1 MGKIV
6 NQAFFDGTTDSVQPQ
21 RKEKIEKKGVQEVIN
36 KPEPRNNIE
45 IRKSLLDLVS
55 NTINTLNEVG
65 MPTLSRRVQNVFNQV
80 KRETFTVGFVG
91 EFSRGKSTLINKLL
105 GINLLPVANLPT
117 TALMTR
123 IRYGI
128 KPRMLVFD
136 SHGIKQK
143 ELPLVK
149 ESWEGLTA
157 ANFNDK
163 EPEGFVTVLM
173 DKPWLGKYGIELIDT
188 PGAGDLSE
196 KRAKVIGEALLGCES
211 AIITVS
217 AAQPLSLSE
226 KLFIEQRL
234 IANRTPFLALAITR
248 LDLVPE
254 NERDIQIEYII
265 NKLKSWNINIPV
277 IIPDDIQL
285 PSNKYDNIKGIDKL
299 RRVIISWL
307 QRPERAKLVENW
319 LASQVMGILVTA
331 QNSLAQQVELYQK
344 SDNERLAII
353 SEKNNKLSEM
363 SLSWGK
369 LRVELTE
376 RCGKCYDLFRIKY
389 EELIQGI
396 IEKLQYEAGHTGQAQ
411 KWWTEDYPYRLK
423 IEAANLSGQLDN
435 YVSGIVA
442 IDAKW
447 LNDKLNEMFK
457 TYIQI
462 GRNPITDKTSFLPI
476 SVKSVEFEDLDK
488 KRNLMTLGSA
498 ALTIAGLCCGLGII
512 ATLGIGS
519 GAGILSNKFMKSKK
533 EEQQQQLKALI
544 AKDVPLALE
553 SAITESEKKIK
564 IIYADIASESV
575 KKEKDWLAAQ
585 QELIQSA
592 NAPKNQEYFSKL
604 QSDIQYINSLYKG
617 FKAIINKYE

>member
-1 MGKIV
+1 MGKII
-6 NQAFFDGTTDSVQPQ
+6 NQTFFNGTTGTVQPK
-21 RKEKIEKKGVQEVIN
+21 RRNNGERINSPEVITHAV
-36 KPEPRNNIE
+36 PQRNNVE
-45 IRKSLLDLVS
+45 IRKSLVSLVT
-55 NTINTLNEVG
+55 NTIKTLGEIG
-65 MPTLSRRVQNVFNQV
+65 LSTLAGRVQNVFNQV
-80 KRETFTVGFVG
+80 ARETFTVGFVG
-91 EFSRGKSTLINKLL
+91 EFSRGKSTLINNLL
-105 GINLLPVANLPT
+105 GTNVLPVANLPT

-123 IRYGI
+123 VRYGM
-128 KPRMLVFD
+128 KPKMVVFD

-149 ESWEGLTA
+149 ESWSGLTA
-157 ANFNDK
+157 ANFNGN
-163 EPEGFVTVLM
+163 EPEGFVTVLI

-254 NERDIQIEYII
+254 KERDIQIEYII

-277 IIPDDIQL
+277 VIPDDIQL
-285 PSNKYDNIKGIDKL
+285 PSNKYESIKGMDKL
-299 RRVIISWL
+299 RGIIVSWL
-307 QRPERAKLVENW
+307 QRPERSRLIENW
-319 LASQVMGILVTA
+319 LSSQVMNILVTV

-353 SEKNNKLSEM
+353 SEKNNKLTEM
-363 SLSWGK
+363 TLSWGK

-396 IEKLQYEAGHTGQAQ
+396 IEKLQYEAGHTAQAQ
-411 KWWTEDYPYRLK
+411 KWWNEDYPYRLK
-423 IEAANLSGQLDN
+423 IEVANLASQLDN
-435 YVSGIVA
+435 YVSSIVSL
-442 IDAKW
+442 DAKW

-462 GRNPITDKTSFLPI
+462 GRNSITDKATFLPI
-476 SVKSVEFEDLDK
+476 STNRAEFDDLDK
-488 KRNLMTLGSA
+488 KKNMMTLGSA
-498 ALTIAGLCCGLGII
+498 ALSIAGLCCGLGVI

-519 GAGILSNKFMKSKK
+519 GAGILSNKFLKSKR
-533 EEQQQQLKALI
+533 EEQQQQLKSLI

-553 SAITESEKKIK
+553 NAITESEKKIK
-564 IIYADIASESV
+564 IIYADIASESI
-575 KKEKDWLAAQ
+575 KKEKDWLVAQ
-585 QELIQSA
+585 KELIESS
-592 NAPKNQEYFSKL
+592 NAPKNQDYFNKL
-604 QSDIQYINSLYKG
+604 QNDIQAINDLYKG
-617 FKAIINKYE
+617 FKAILSC

>member
-1 MGKIV
+1 MGKII
-6 NQAFFDGTTDSVQPQ
+6 NQTFFNGTTDTVQPK
-21 RKEKIEKKGVQEVIN
+21 R
-36 KPEPRNNIE
+36 RNNGERINSPEAIIHAVPQRNNVE
-45 IRKSLLDLVS
+45 IRKSLVSLVT
-55 NTINTLNEVG
+55 NTIKTLGEIG
-65 MPTLSRRVQNVFNQV
+65 MSTLAGRVQNVFNQV
-80 KRETFTVGFVG
+80 ARETFTVGFVG
-91 EFSRGKSTLINKLL
+91 EFSRGKSTLINNLL
-105 GINLLPVANLPT
+105 GTNVLPVANLPT

-123 IRYGI
+123 VRYGM
-128 KPRMLVFD
+128 KPKMVVFD

-149 ESWEGLTA
+149 ESWSGLTA
-157 ANFNDK
+157 ANFNGN
-163 EPEGFVTVLM
+163 EPEGFVTVLI

-254 NERDIQIEYII
+254 KERDIQIEYII

-277 IIPDDIQL
+277 VIPDDIQL
-285 PSNKYDNIKGIDKL
+285 PSNKYESIKGMDKL
-299 RRVIISWL
+299 RGIIVSWL
-307 QRPERAKLVENW
+307 QRPARSRLIENW
-319 LASQVMGILVTA
+319 LSSQVMNILVTV

-353 SEKNNKLSEM
+353 SEKNNKLTEM
-363 SLSWGK
+363 TLSWGK

-396 IEKLQYEAGHTGQAQ
+396 IEKLQYEAGHTAQAQ
-411 KWWTEDYPYRLK
+411 KWWNEDYPYRLK
-423 IEAANLSGQLDN
+423 IEVANLASQLDN
-435 YVSGIVA
+435 YVSSIVSL
-442 IDAKW
+442 DAKW

-462 GRNPITDKTSFLPI
+462 GRNSITDKATFLPI
-476 SVKSVEFEDLDK
+476 STNRAEFDDLDK
-488 KRNLMTLGSA
+488 KKNMMTLGSA
-498 ALTIAGLCCGLGII
+498 ALSIAGLCCGLGVI

-519 GAGILSNKFMKSKK
+519 GAGILSNKFLKSKR
-533 EEQQQQLKALI
+533 EEQQQQLKSLI

-553 SAITESEKKIK
+553 NAITESEKKIK
-564 IIYADIASESV
+564 IIYADIASESI
-575 KKEKDWLAAQ
+575 KKEKDWLVAQ
-585 QELIQSA
+585 KELIESS
-592 NAPKNQEYFSKL
+592 NAPKNQDYFNKL
-604 QSDIQYINSLYKG
+604 QNDIQAINDLYKG
-617 FKAIINKYE
+617 FKAILSC

>member
-1 MGKIV
+1 MGKII
-6 NQAFFDGTTDSVQPQ
+6 NQTFFNGTTDTVQPK
-21 RKEKIEKKGVQEVIN
+21 R
-36 KPEPRNNIE
+36 RNNGERINSPEAIIHAVPQRNNVE
-45 IRKSLLDLVS
+45 IRKSLVSLVT
-55 NTINTLNEVG
+55 NTIKTLGEIG
-65 MPTLSRRVQNVFNQV
+65 MSTLAGRVQNVFNQV
-80 KRETFTVGFVG
+80 ARETFTVGFVG
-91 EFSRGKSTLINKLL
+91 EFSRGKSTLINNLL
-105 GINLLPVANLPT
+105 GTNILPVANLPT

-123 IRYGI
+123 VRYGM
-128 KPRMLVFD
+128 KPKMVVFD

-149 ESWEGLTA
+149 ESWSGLTA
-157 ANFNDK
+157 ANFNGN
-163 EPEGFVTVLM
+163 EPEGFVTVLI

-254 NERDIQIEYII
+254 KERDIQIEYII

-277 IIPDDIQL
+277 VIPDDIQL
-285 PSNKYDNIKGIDKL
+285 PSNKYESIKGMDKL
-299 RRVIISWL
+299 RGIIVSWL
-307 QRPERAKLVENW
+307 QRPERSRLIENW
-319 LASQVMGILVTA
+319 LSSQVMNILVTV

-353 SEKNNKLSEM
+353 SEKNNKLTEM
-363 SLSWGK
+363 TLSWGK

-396 IEKLQYEAGHTGQAQ
+396 IEKLQYEAGHTAQAQ
-411 KWWTEDYPYRLK
+411 KWWNEDYPYRLK
-423 IEAANLSGQLDN
+423 IEVANLASQLDN
-435 YVSGIVA
+435 YVSSIVSL
-442 IDAKW
+442 DAKW

-462 GRNPITDKTSFLPI
+462 GRNSITDKATFLPI
-476 SVKSVEFEDLDK
+476 STNRAEFDDLDK
-488 KRNLMTLGSA
+488 KKNMMTLGSA
-498 ALTIAGLCCGLGII
+498 ALSIAGLCCGLGVI

-519 GAGILSNKFMKSKK
+519 GAGILSNKFLKSKR
-533 EEQQQQLKALI
+533 EEQQQQLKSLI

-553 SAITESEKKIK
+553 NAITESEKKIK
-564 IIYADIASESV
+564 IIYADIASESI
-575 KKEKDWLAAQ
+575 KKEKDWLVAQ
-585 QELIQSA
+585 KELIESS
-592 NAPKNQEYFSKL
+592 NAPKNQDYFNKL
-604 QSDIQYINSLYKG
+604 QNDIQAINDLYKG
-617 FKAIINKYE
+617 FKAILSC

>member
-1 MGKIV
+1 MGKII
-6 NQAFFDGTTDSVQPQ
+6 NQTFFNGTTDTVQPK
-21 RKEKIEKKGVQEVIN
+21 R
-36 KPEPRNNIE
+36 RNNGERINSPEAIIHAVPQRNNVE
-45 IRKSLLDLVS
+45 IRKSLVSLVT
-55 NTINTLNEVG
+55 NTIKTLGEIG
-65 MPTLSRRVQNVFNQV
+65 MSTLAGRVQNVFNQV
-80 KRETFTVGFVG
+80 ARETFTVGFVG
-91 EFSRGKSTLINKLL
+91 EFSRGKSTLINNLL
-105 GINLLPVANLPT
+105 GTNVLPVANLPT

-123 IRYGI
+123 VRYGM
-128 KPRMLVFD
+128 KPKMVVFD

-149 ESWEGLTA
+149 ESWSGLTA
-157 ANFNDK
+157 ANFNGN
-163 EPEGFVTVLM
+163 EPEGFVTVLI

-254 NERDIQIEYII
+254 KERDIQIEYII

-277 IIPDDIQL
+277 VIPDDIQL
-285 PSNKYDNIKGIDKL
+285 PSNKYESIKGMDKL
-299 RRVIISWL
+299 RGIIVSWL
-307 QRPERAKLVENW
+307 QRPERSRLIENW
-319 LASQVMGILVTA
+319 LSSQVMNILVTV

-353 SEKNNKLSEM
+353 SEKNNKLTEM
-363 SLSWGK
+363 TLSWGK

-396 IEKLQYEAGHTGQAQ
+396 IEKLQYEAGHTAQAQ
-411 KWWTEDYPYRLK
+411 KWWNEDYPYRLK
-423 IEAANLSGQLDN
+423 IEVANLASQLDN
-435 YVSGIVA
+435 YVSSIVSL
-442 IDAKW
+442 DAKW

-462 GRNPITDKTSFLPI
+462 GRNSITDKATFLPI
-476 SVKSVEFEDLDK
+476 STNRAEFDDLDK
-488 KRNLMTLGSA
+488 KKNMMTLGSA
-498 ALTIAGLCCGLGII
+498 ALSIAGLCCGLGVI

-519 GAGILSNKFMKSKK
+519 GAGILSNKFLKSKR
-533 EEQQQQLKALI
+533 EEQQQQLKSLI

-553 SAITESEKKIK
+553 NAITESEKKIK
-564 IIYADIASESV
+564 IIYADIASESI
-575 KKEKDWLAAQ
+575 KKEKDWLVAQ
-585 QELIQSA
+585 KELIESS
-592 NAPKNQEYFSKL
+592 NAPKNQDYFNKL
-604 QSDIQYINSLYKG
+604 QNDIQAINDLYKG
-617 FKAIINKYE
+617 FKAILSC

>member
-1 MGKIV
+1 MGKII
-6 NQAFFDGTTDSVQPQ
+6 NQTFFNGTTDTVQPK
-21 RKEKIEKKGVQEVIN
+21 RRNNGERINSPEVITHAV
-36 KPEPRNNIE
+36 PQRNNVE
-45 IRKSLLDLVS
+45 IRKSLVSLVT
-55 NTINTLNEVG
+55 NTIKALGEIGMSTLAG
-65 MPTLSRRVQNVFNQV
+65 RVQNVFNQV
-80 KRETFTVGFVG
+80 ARETFTVGFVG
-91 EFSRGKSTLINKLL
+91 EFSRGKSTLINNLL
-105 GINLLPVANLPT
+105 GTNILPVANLPT

-123 IRYGI
+123 VRYGM
-128 KPRMLVFD
+128 KPKMVVFD

-149 ESWEGLTA
+149 ESWSGLTA
-157 ANFNDK
+157 ANFNDN
-163 EPEGFVTVLM
+163 EPEGFVTVLI

-254 NERDIQIEYII
+254 KERDIQIEYII

-285 PSNKYDNIKGIDKL
+285 PSNKYESIKGMDKL
-299 RRVIISWL
+299 RGIIVSWL
-307 QRPERAKLVENW
+307 QRPERSRLIESW
-319 LASQVMGILVTA
+319 LSSQVMNILVTA

-353 SEKNNKLSEM
+353 SEKNNKLTEM
-363 SLSWGK
+363 TLSWGK

-396 IEKLQYEAGHTGQAQ
+396 IEKLQYEAGHTAQAQ
-411 KWWTEDYPYRLK
+411 KWWNEDYPYRLK
-423 IEAANLSGQLDN
+423 IEVANLASQLDN
-435 YVSGIVA
+435 YVSSI
-442 IDAKW
+442 ISLDAKW

-462 GRNPITDKTSFLPI
+462 GRNSITDKTAFLPI
-476 SVKSVEFEDLDK
+476 STNRAEFEDLDK
-488 KRNLMTLGSA
+488 KRNMMTLGSA
-498 ALTIAGLCCGLGII
+498 ALTIAGYCCGLGFI
-512 ATLGIGS
+512 TLGIGS
-519 GAGILSNKFMKSKK
+519 GAGILTSKFLKSKK
-533 EEQQQQLKALI
+533 EEQQQQLKALV

-553 SAITESEKKIK
+553 SAICESERRIK
-564 IIYADIASESV
+564 IIYADIASESI

-585 QELIQSA
+585 KELIKTN
-592 NAPKNQEYFSKL
+592 NAPKNQDFFNKL
-604 QSDIQYINSLYKG
+604 QNDIQAINDLYKG
-617 FKAIINKYE
+617 FKAVLSC

>member
-1 MGKIV
+1 MGKII
-6 NQAFFDGTTDSVQPQ
+6 NQTFFNGTTDTVQPK
-21 RKEKIEKKGVQEVIN
+21 R
-36 KPEPRNNIE
+36 RNNGERINSPEAITHAVPQRNNVE
-45 IRKSLLDLVS
+45 IRKSLVSLVT
-55 NTINTLNEVG
+55 NTIKTLGEIG
-65 MPTLSRRVQNVFNQV
+65 MSTLAGRVQNVFNQV
-80 KRETFTVGFVG
+80 ARETFTVGFVG
-91 EFSRGKSTLINKLL
+91 EFSRGKSTLINNLL
-105 GINLLPVANLPT
+105 GTNILPVANLPT

-123 IRYGI
+123 VRYGM
-128 KPRMLVFD
+128 KPKMVVFD

-149 ESWEGLTA
+149 ESWSGLTA
-157 ANFNDK
+157 ANFNDN
-163 EPEGFVTVLM
+163 EPEGFVTVLI

-254 NERDIQIEYII
+254 KERDIQIEYII

-285 PSNKYDNIKGIDKL
+285 PSNKYESIKGMDKL
-299 RRVIISWL
+299 RGIIVSWL
-307 QRPERAKLVENW
+307 QRPARSRLIESWLSSLVMN
-319 LASQVMGILVTA
+319 ILVTA

-353 SEKNNKLSEM
+353 SEKNNKLTEM
-363 SLSWGK
+363 TLSWGK

-389 EELIQGI
+389 EELVQGI
-396 IEKLQYEAGHTGQAQ
+396 IEKLQYEAGHTTQAQ
-411 KWWTEDYPYRLK
+411 KWWNEDYPYRLK
-423 IEAANLSGQLDN
+423 IEAANLSSQLDH
-435 YVSGIVA
+435 YVSSI
-442 IDAKW
+442 ISLDAKW

-462 GRNPITDKTSFLPI
+462 GRNSITDKATFLPI
-476 SVKSVEFEDLDK
+476 STNRAEFEDLDK
-488 KRNLMTLGSA
+488 KRNMMTLGSA
-498 ALTIAGLCCGLGII
+498 ALTIAGYCCGLGCI
-512 ATLGIGS
+512 TLGIGS
-519 GAGILSNKFMKSKK
+519 SAGILTSKFLKSKK
-533 EEQQQQLKALI
+533 EEQQQQLKALV

-553 SAITESEKKIK
+553 SAIAESEKRIK
-564 IIYADIASESV
+564 IIYADIASESI

-585 QELIQSA
+585 KELIKTS
-592 NAPKNQEYFSKL
+592 NAPKNQDFFNKL
-604 QSDIQYINSLYKG
+604 QNDIQAINDLYKG
-617 FKAIINKYE
+617 FKAVLSY

>member
-1 MGKIV
+1 MGKII
-6 NQAFFDGTTDSVQPQ
+6 NQTFFNGTTDTVQPK
-21 RKEKIEKKGVQEVIN
+21 R
-36 KPEPRNNIE
+36 RNNGERTSSPEVMTHTVPQRNNVE
-45 IRKSLLDLVS
+45 IRKNLASLVT
-55 NTINTLNEVG
+55 NTIKTLGEIG
-65 MPTLSRRVQNVFNQV
+65 MSTLSGRVQNVFNQV
-80 KRETFTVGFVG
+80 ARETFTVGFVG
-91 EFSRGKSTLINKLL
+91 EFSRGKSTLINNLL
-105 GINLLPVANLPT
+105 GTNILPVANLPT

-128 KPRMLVFD
+128 KPKMVVFD

-149 ESWEGLTA
+149 DSWSGLTA
-157 ANFNDK
+157 ANFNDN
-163 EPEGFVTVLM
+163 EPEGFVTVLI
-173 DKPWLGKYGIELIDT
+173 DKTLLGKYGIELIDT

-196 KRAKVIGEALLGCES
+196 KRAKVIGEVLLGCES

-254 NERDIQIEYII
+254 KERDIQVEYII
-265 NKLKSWNINIPV
+265 NKLKSWNINIP
-277 IIPDDIQL
+277 ILIPDDIQL
-285 PSNKYDNIKGIDKL
+285 PSNKYESIKGMDKL
-299 RRVIISWL
+299 RGLIVSWL
-307 QRPERAKLVENW
+307 QRPERSRLIENW
-319 LASQVMGILVTA
+319 LSSQIMNILLTA

-353 SEKNNKLSEM
+353 SEKNNKLTEM
-363 SLSWGK
+363 TLSWGK

-389 EELIQGI
+389 EELVQGI
-396 IEKLQYEAGHTGQAQ
+396 IGKLQYEAGHTAQAQ
-411 KWWTEDYPYRLK
+411 KWWNEDYPYRLK
-423 IEAANLSGQLDN
+423 VEAANLASQLDN
-435 YVSGIVA
+435 YVSSIVSL
-442 IDAKW
+442 DAKW

-462 GRNPITDKTSFLPI
+462 GRNSITDKATFLPI
-476 SVKSVEFEDLDK
+476 STNRAEFDDLDK
-488 KRNLMTLGSA
+488 KKNMMTLGSA
-498 ALTIAGLCCGLGII
+498 ALSIAGLCCGLGVI

-519 GAGILSNKFMKSKK
+519 GAGILSNKLLKSKK

-553 SAITESEKKIK
+553 NAITESEKKIK
-564 IIYADIASESV
+564 IIYADIASESI
-575 KKEKDWLAAQ
+575 KKEKDWLIAQ
-585 QELIQSA
+585 KELIESS
-592 NAPKNQEYFSKL
+592 NAPKNQDYFNKL
-604 QSDIQYINSLYKG
+604 QNDIQAINDLYKG
-617 FKAIINKYE
+617 FKVILIC

>member
-1 MGKIV
+1 MGKII
-6 NQAFFDGTTDSVQPQ
+6 NQTFFNGTTDTVQPK
-21 RKEKIEKKGVQEVIN
+21 RRNDGERTHS
-36 KPEPRNNIE
+36 PEIITQAGPQRNNVE
-45 IRKSLLDLVS
+45 IRKSIVSLVD
-55 NTINTLNEVG
+55 NTIKTLNEIG
-65 MPTLSRRVQNVFNQV
+65 MSTLAGRVQNVFNQV
-80 KRETFTVGFVG
+80 VRETFTVGFVG
-91 EFSRGKSTLINKLL
+91 EFSRGKSTLINNLL
-105 GINLLPVANLPT
+105 GTNILPVANLPT

-123 IRYGI
+123 VRYGI
-128 KPRMLVFD
+128 KPKMVVFD

-143 ELPLVK
+143 ELPLIK
-149 ESWEGLTA
+149 DSWSGLTA
-157 ANFNDK
+157 ANFSDN
-163 EPEGFVTVLM
+163 EPEGFVTVLI

-254 NERDIQIEYII
+254 KERDIQIEYII

-277 IIPDDIQL
+277 LIPDEIQL
-285 PSNKYDNIKGIDKL
+285 PSNKYESIKGIDKL
-299 RRVIISWL
+299 RGIIVSWL
-307 QRPERAKLVENW
+307 QRPERSRLIENW
-319 LASQVMGILVTA
+319 LSSQVMNILVTA

-363 SLSWGK
+363 TLSWGK

-389 EELIQGI
+389 EDLVQGI
-396 IEKLQYEAGHTGQAQ
+396 VEKLQYEAGHTTQAQ
-411 KWWTEDYPYRLK
+411 KWWNEDYPYRLK
-423 IEAANLSGQLDN
+423 IETANLSSQLDH
-435 YVSGIVA
+435 YVSSIVSL
-442 IDAKW
+442 DAKW
-447 LNDKLNEMFK
+447 LNDRLNEMFK

-462 GRNPITDKTSFLPI
+462 GRNSITDTTTFLPL
-476 SVKSVEFEDLDK
+476 STNRAEFEDLDK
-488 KRNLMTLGSA
+488 KRNMMTLGSA
-498 ALTIAGLCCGLGII
+498 ALSIAGLCCGLGVI

-519 GAGILSNKFMKSKK
+519 GAGILSNKFLKSKK

-564 IIYADIASESV
+564 IIYADIASESI

-585 QELIQSA
+585 KELIESS
-592 NAPKNQEYFSKL
+592 NAPKNQDFFNKL
-604 QSDIQYINSLYKG
+604 QNDNQIINELYKG
-617 FKAIINKYE
+617 FKTILSC

>member
-1 MGKIV
+1 MGKII
-6 NQAFFDGTTDSVQPQ
+6 NQTFFNGTTDSVQPK
-21 RKEKIEKKGVQEVIN
+21 RKDKEEKKNSQEVVN
-36 KPEPRNNIE
+36 KPESRRNNIE
-45 IRKSLLDLVS
+45 IRKSLVDLVS
-55 NTINTLNEVG
+55 NTIKTLNEIG
-65 MPTLSRRVQNVFNQV
+65 MPTLSGRVQNVFNQV
-80 KRETFTVGFVG
+80 IQETFTVGFVG

-105 GINLLPVANLPT
+105 GANILPVANLPT

-128 KPRMLVFD
+128 RPRMLVFD

-143 ELPLVK
+143 ELPLAK

-157 ANFNDK
+157 ANFNDN

-254 NERDIQIEYII
+254 KERDSQIEYII

-277 IIPDDIQL
+277 LIPDDIQL
-285 PSNKYDNIKGIDKL
+285 PSNKYDNIRGIDKL
-299 RRVIISWL
+299 RAVIISWL
-307 QRPERAKLVENW
+307 QRPERAKLIENW
-319 LASQVMGILVTA
+319 LASQVMSILITA

-376 RCGKCYDLFRIKY
+376 RCGKCYDLFRVEY
-389 EELIQGI
+389 EELIQSI
-396 IEKLQYEAGHTGQAQ
+396 IEKLQYEAGHTVQAQ

-423 IEAANLSGQLDN
+423 IEAANLASQLDN
-435 YVSGIVA
+435 YVFGIVSL
-442 IDAKW
+442 DAKW

-457 TYIQI
+457 AYIQL
-462 GRNPITDKTSFLPI
+462 GRNPITDKALFLPI
-476 SVKSVEFEDLDK
+476 SAKPAEFEDLDK
-488 KRNLMTLGSA
+488 KRNMMALGSA
-498 ALTIAGLCCGLGII
+498 ALSIAGLFCGLGII

-519 GAGILSNKFMKSKK
+519 GAGILSNKFLKSKR

-544 AKDVPLALE
+544 AKDVPIALE
-553 SAITESEKKIK
+553 NAITESEKKIK
-564 IIYADIASESV
+564 IIYTDIASESV

-585 QELIQSA
+585 QELIQST
-592 NAPKNQEYFSKL
+592 NAPKDQEYFSKL
-604 QSDIQYINSLYKG
+604 QSDIQSLNSLYKG
-617 FKAIINKYE
+617 FKAVLI

>member
-1 MGKIV
+1 MGKII
-6 NQAFFDGTTDSVQPQ
+6 NQTFFNGTTDTVQPK
-21 RKEKIEKKGVQEVIN
+21 R
-36 KPEPRNNIE
+36 RNNGERINSPEAIIHAVPQRNNVE
-45 IRKSLLDLVS
+45 IRKSLVSLVT
-55 NTINTLNEVG
+55 NTIKALGEIGMSTLAG
-65 MPTLSRRVQNVFNQV
+65 RVQNVFNQV
-80 KRETFTVGFVG
+80 ARETFTVGFVG
-91 EFSRGKSTLINKLL
+91 EFSRGKSTLINNLL
-105 GINLLPVANLPT
+105 GTNVLPVANLPT

-123 IRYGI
+123 VRYGM
-128 KPRMLVFD
+128 KPKMVVFD

-149 ESWEGLTA
+149 ESWSGLTA
-157 ANFNDK
+157 ANFNGN
-163 EPEGFVTVLM
+163 EPEGFVTVLI

-254 NERDIQIEYII
+254 KERDIQIEYII

-277 IIPDDIQL
+277 VIPDDIQL
-285 PSNKYDNIKGIDKL
+285 PSNKYESIKGMDKL
-299 RRVIISWL
+299 RGIIVSWL
-307 QRPERAKLVENW
+307 QRPERSRLIENW
-319 LASQVMGILVTA
+319 LSSQVMNILVTV

-353 SEKNNKLSEM
+353 SEKNNKLTEM
-363 SLSWGK
+363 TLSWGK

-396 IEKLQYEAGHTGQAQ
+396 IEKLQYEAGHTAQAQ
-411 KWWTEDYPYRLK
+411 KWWNEDYPYRLK
-423 IEAANLSGQLDN
+423 IEVANLASQLDN
-435 YVSGIVA
+435 YVSSIVSL
-442 IDAKW
+442 DAKW

-462 GRNPITDKTSFLPI
+462 GRNSITDKATFLPI
-476 SVKSVEFEDLDK
+476 STNRAEFDDLDK
-488 KRNLMTLGSA
+488 KKNMMTLGSA
-498 ALTIAGLCCGLGII
+498 ALSIAGLCCGLGVI

-519 GAGILSNKFMKSKK
+519 GAGILSNKFLKSKR
-533 EEQQQQLKALI
+533 EEQQQQLKSLI

-553 SAITESEKKIK
+553 NAITESEKKIK
-564 IIYADIASESV
+564 IIYADIASESI
-575 KKEKDWLAAQ
+575 KKEKDWLVAQ
-585 QELIQSA
+585 KELIESS
-592 NAPKNQEYFSKL
+592 NAPKNQDYFNKL
-604 QSDIQYINSLYKG
+604 QNDIQAINDLYKG
-617 FKAIINKYE
+617 FKAILSC

>member
-1 MGKIV
+1 MGKII
-6 NQAFFDGTTDSVQPQ
+6 NQTFFNGTTDTVQPK
-21 RKEKIEKKGVQEVIN
+21 R
-36 KPEPRNNIE
+36 RNNGERTSSPEVMTHTVPQRNNVE
-45 IRKSLLDLVS
+45 IRKNLVS
-55 NTINTLNEVG
+55 LVTNTIKTLGEIG
-65 MPTLSRRVQNVFNQV
+65 MSTLSGRVQNVFNQV
-80 KRETFTVGFVG
+80 ARETFTVGFVG
-91 EFSRGKSTLINKLL
+91 EFSRGKSTLINNLL
-105 GINLLPVANLPT
+105 GTNILPVANLPT

-128 KPRMLVFD
+128 KPKMVVFD

-149 ESWEGLTA
+149 DSWSGLTA
-157 ANFNDK
+157 AKFNDN
-163 EPEGFVTVLM
+163 EPEGFVTVLI

-254 NERDIQIEYII
+254 KERDIQVEYII
-265 NKLKSWNINIPV
+265 NKLKSWNINIP
-277 IIPDDIQL
+277 ILIPDDIQL
-285 PSNKYDNIKGIDKL
+285 PSNKYESIKGMDKL
-299 RRVIISWL
+299 RGLIVSWL
-307 QRPERAKLVENW
+307 QRPERSRLIENW
-319 LASQVMGILVTA
+319 LSSQIMNILVTA

-353 SEKNNKLSEM
+353 SEKNNKLTEM
-363 SLSWGK
+363 TLSWGK

-389 EELIQGI
+389 EELVQGI
-396 IEKLQYEAGHTGQAQ
+396 IEKLQYEAGHTVQAQ
-411 KWWTEDYPYRLK
+411 KWWNEDYPYRLK
-423 IEAANLSGQLDN
+423 VEAANLASQLDN
-435 YVSGIVA
+435 YVSSIVSL
-442 IDAKW
+442 DAKW

-462 GRNPITDKTSFLPI
+462 GRNSITDKATFLPI
-476 SVKSVEFEDLDK
+476 STNRAEFDDLDK
-488 KRNLMTLGSA
+488 KKNMMTLGSA
-498 ALTIAGLCCGLGII
+498 ALSIAGLCCGLGVI

-519 GAGILSNKFMKSKK
+519 GAGILSNKFLKSKK

-553 SAITESEKKIK
+553 DAITESEKKIK
-564 IIYADIASESV
+564 IIYADIASESI
-575 KKEKDWLAAQ
+575 KKEKDWLVAQ
-585 QELIQSA
+585 KELIESS
-592 NAPKNQEYFSKL
+592 NAPKNQDYFNKL
-604 QSDIQYINSLYKG
+604 QNDIQAINDLYKG
-617 FKAIINKYE
+617 FKVILSC

>member
-1 MGKIV
+1 MGKII
-6 NQAFFDGTTDSVQPQ
+6 NQTFFNGTTGTVQPK
-21 RKEKIEKKGVQEVIN
+21 R
-36 KPEPRNNIE
+36 RNNGERINSPEAIIHAVPQRNNVE
-45 IRKSLLDLVS
+45 IRKSLVSLVT
-55 NTINTLNEVG
+55 NTIKTLGEIG
-65 MPTLSRRVQNVFNQV
+65 MSTLAGRVQNVFNQV
-80 KRETFTVGFVG
+80 ARETFTVGFVG
-91 EFSRGKSTLINKLL
+91 EFSRGKSTLINNLL
-105 GINLLPVANLPT
+105 GTNILPVANLPT

-123 IRYGI
+123 VRYGM
-128 KPRMLVFD
+128 KPKMVVFD

-149 ESWEGLTA
+149 ESWSGLTA
-157 ANFNDK
+157 ANFNGN
-163 EPEGFVTVLM
+163 EPEGFVTVLI

-254 NERDIQIEYII
+254 KERDIQIEYII

-277 IIPDDIQL
+277 VIPDDIQL
-285 PSNKYDNIKGIDKL
+285 PSNKYESIKGMDKL
-299 RRVIISWL
+299 RGIIVSWL
-307 QRPERAKLVENW
+307 QRPERSRLIENW
-319 LASQVMGILVTA
+319 LSSQVMNILVTV

-353 SEKNNKLSEM
+353 SEKNNKLTEM
-363 SLSWGK
+363 TLSWGK

-396 IEKLQYEAGHTGQAQ
+396 IEKLQYEAGHTAQAQ
-411 KWWTEDYPYRLK
+411 KWWNEDYPYRLK
-423 IEAANLSGQLDN
+423 IEVANLASQLDN
-435 YVSGIVA
+435 YVSSIVSL
-442 IDAKW
+442 DAKW

-462 GRNPITDKTSFLPI
+462 GRNSITDKATFLPI
-476 SVKSVEFEDLDK
+476 STNRAEFDDLDK
-488 KRNLMTLGSA
+488 KKNMMTLGSA
-498 ALTIAGLCCGLGII
+498 ALSIAGLCCGLGVI

-519 GAGILSNKFMKSKK
+519 GAGILSNKFLKSKR
-533 EEQQQQLKALI
+533 EEQQQQLKSLI

-553 SAITESEKKIK
+553 NAITESEKKIK
-564 IIYADIASESV
+564 IIYADIASESI
-575 KKEKDWLAAQ
+575 KKEKDWLVAQ
-585 QELIQSA
+585 KELIESS
-592 NAPKNQEYFSKL
+592 NAPKNQDYFNKL
-604 QSDIQYINSLYKG
+604 QNDIQAINDLYKG
-617 FKAIINKYE
+617 FKAILSC

>member
-1 MGKIV
+1 MGKII
-6 NQAFFDGTTDSVQPQ
+6 NQTFFNGTTDTVQPK
-21 RKEKIEKKGVQEVIN
+21 RRNNGERINSPEVITHAV
-36 KPEPRNNIE
+36 PQRNSVE
-45 IRKSLLDLVS
+45 IRKSLVSLVT
-55 NTINTLNEVG
+55 NTIKALGEIGMSTLAG
-65 MPTLSRRVQNVFNQV
+65 RVQNVFNQV
-80 KRETFTVGFVG
+80 ARETFTVGFVG
-91 EFSRGKSTLINKLL
+91 EFSRGKSTLINNLL
-105 GINLLPVANLPT
+105 GTNILPVANLPT

-123 IRYGI
+123 VRYGM
-128 KPRMLVFD
+128 KPKMVVFD

-149 ESWEGLTA
+149 ESWSGLTA
-157 ANFNDK
+157 ANFNDN
-163 EPEGFVTVLM
+163 EPEGFVTVLI

-254 NERDIQIEYII
+254 KERDIQIEYII

-285 PSNKYDNIKGIDKL
+285 PSNKYESIKGMDKL
-299 RRVIISWL
+299 RGIIVSWL
-307 QRPERAKLVENW
+307 QRPERSRLIESW
-319 LASQVMGILVTA
+319 LSSQVMNILVTA

-353 SEKNNKLSEM
+353 SEKNNKLTEM
-363 SLSWGK
+363 TLSWGK

-389 EELIQGI
+389 EELVQGI
-396 IEKLQYEAGHTGQAQ
+396 IEKLQYEAGHTTQAQ
-411 KWWTEDYPYRLK
+411 KWWNEDYPYRLK
-423 IEAANLSGQLDN
+423 IEAANLSSQLDH
-435 YVSGIVA
+435 YVSSI
-442 IDAKW
+442 ISLDAKW

-462 GRNPITDKTSFLPI
+462 GRNSITDKTAFLPI
-476 SVKSVEFEDLDK
+476 STNRAEFEDLDK
-488 KRNLMTLGSA
+488 KRNMMTLGSA
-498 ALTIAGLCCGLGII
+498 ALTIAGYCCGLGFI
-512 ATLGIGS
+512 TLGIGS
-519 GAGILSNKFMKSKK
+519 GAGILTSKFLKSKK
-533 EEQQQQLKALI
+533 EEQQQQLKALV

-553 SAITESEKKIK
+553 SAIAESEKRIK
-564 IIYADIASESV
+564 IIYADIASESI

-585 QELIQSA
+585 KELIKTS
-592 NAPKNQEYFSKL
+592 NAPKNQDFFNKL
-604 QSDIQYINSLYKG
+604 QNDIQAINDLYKG
-617 FKAIINKYE
+617 FKAVLSY

>member
-1 MGKIV
+1 MGKII
-6 NQAFFDGTTDSVQPQ
+6 NQTFFNGTTDTVQPK
-21 RKEKIEKKGVQEVIN
+21 R
-36 KPEPRNNIE
+36 RNNGERTSSPEVMTHTVPQRNNVE
-45 IRKSLLDLVS
+45 IRKNLVS
-55 NTINTLNEVG
+55 LVTNTIKTLGEIG
-65 MPTLSRRVQNVFNQV
+65 MSTLSGRVQNVFNQV
-80 KRETFTVGFVG
+80 ARETFTVGFVG
-91 EFSRGKSTLINKLL
+91 EFSRGKSTLINNLL
-105 GINLLPVANLPT
+105 GTNILPVANLPT

-128 KPRMLVFD
+128 KPKMVVFD

-149 ESWEGLTA
+149 DSWSGLTA
-157 ANFNDK
+157 ANFNDN
-163 EPEGFVTVLM
+163 EPEGFVTVLI

-254 NERDIQIEYII
+254 KERDIQIEYII

-285 PSNKYDNIKGIDKL
+285 PSNKYESIKGMDKL
-299 RRVIISWL
+299 RGIIVSWL
-307 QRPERAKLVENW
+307 QRPERSRLIESW
-319 LASQVMGILVTA
+319 LSSQVMNILVTA

-353 SEKNNKLSEM
+353 SEKNNKLTEM
-363 SLSWGK
+363 TLSWGK

-389 EELIQGI
+389 EELVQGI
-396 IEKLQYEAGHTGQAQ
+396 IEKLQYEAGHTTQAQ
-411 KWWTEDYPYRLK
+411 KWWNEDYPYRLK
-423 IEAANLSGQLDN
+423 IEAANLSSQLDH
-435 YVSGIVA
+435 YVSSI
-442 IDAKW
+442 ISLDAKW

-462 GRNPITDKTSFLPI
+462 GRNSITDKTAFLPI
-476 SVKSVEFEDLDK
+476 STNRAEFEDLDK
-488 KRNLMTLGSA
+488 KRNMMTLGSA
-498 ALTIAGLCCGLGII
+498 ALTIAGYCCGLGFI
-512 ATLGIGS
+512 TLGIGS
-519 GAGILSNKFMKSKK
+519 GAGILTSKFLKSKK
-533 EEQQQQLKALI
+533 EEQQQQLKALV

-553 SAITESEKKIK
+553 SAIAESEKRIK
-564 IIYADIASESV
+564 IIYADIASESI

-585 QELIQSA
+585 KELIKTS
-592 NAPKNQEYFSKL
+592 NAPKNQDFFNKL
-604 QSDIQYINSLYKG
+604 QNDIQAINDLYKG
-617 FKAIINKYE
+617 FKAVLSY

>member
-1 MGKIV
+1 MGKII
-6 NQAFFDGTTDSVQPQ
+6 NQTFFNGTTDTVQSKRRNNGERTNSPEVMTHAVPQ
-21 RKEKIEKKGVQEVIN
+21 R
-36 KPEPRNNIE
+36 NNVE
-45 IRKSLLDLVS
+45 IRKNLVS
-55 NTINTLNEVG
+55 LVTNTIKTLGEIG
-65 MPTLSRRVQNVFNQV
+65 MSTLSGRVQNVFNQV
-80 KRETFTVGFVG
+80 VRETFTVGFVG
-91 EFSRGKSTLINKLL
+91 EFSRGKSTLINNLL
-105 GINLLPVANLPT
+105 GTNILPVANLPT

-123 IRYGI
+123 VRYGI
-128 KPRMLVFD
+128 KPKIVVFD

-149 ESWEGLTA
+149 DSWSGLTA
-157 ANFNDK
+157 ANFNDN
-163 EPEGFVTVLM
+163 EPEGFVTVLI

-254 NERDIQIEYII
+254 KERDIQVEYII
-265 NKLKSWNINIPV
+265 NKLKSWNINIP
-277 IIPDDIQL
+277 ILIPDDIQL
-285 PSNKYDNIKGIDKL
+285 PSNKYESIKGMDKL
-299 RRVIISWL
+299 RGLIVSWL
-307 QRPERAKLVENW
+307 QRPERSRLIENW
-319 LASQVMGILVTA
+319 LSSQIMNILVTA

-344 SDNERLAII
+344 NDNERLAII
-353 SEKNNKLSEM
+353 SEKNNKLTEM
-363 SLSWGK
+363 TLNWGK

-389 EELIQGI
+389 EELVQGI
-396 IEKLQYEAGHTGQAQ
+396 IEKLQYEAGHTAQAQ
-411 KWWTEDYPYRLK
+411 KWWNEDYPYRLK
-423 IEAANLSGQLDN
+423 VEAANLASQLDN
-435 YVSGIVA
+435 YVSSIVSL
-442 IDAKW
+442 DAKW

-462 GRNPITDKTSFLPI
+462 GRNSITDKATFLPI
-476 SVKSVEFEDLDK
+476 STNRAEFDDLDK
-488 KRNLMTLGSA
+488 KKNIMTLGSA
-498 ALTIAGLCCGLGII
+498 ALSIAGLCCGLGVI

-519 GAGILSNKFMKSKK
+519 GAGILSNKFLKSKK

-553 SAITESEKKIK
+553 NAITESEKKIK
-564 IIYADIASESV
+564 IIYADIASESI
-575 KKEKDWLAAQ
+575 KKEKDWLVAQ
-585 QELIQSA
+585 KELIESS
-592 NAPKNQEYFSKL
+592 NAPKNQDYFNKL
-604 QSDIQYINSLYKG
+604 QNDIQAINDLYKG
-617 FKAIINKYE
+617 FKVILSC

>member
-1 MGKIV
+1 MGKII
-6 NQAFFDGTTDSVQPQ
+6 NQTFFNGATDTVHPKRRNNGERINSPEVITHAVPQ
-21 RKEKIEKKGVQEVIN
+21 R
-36 KPEPRNNIE
+36 NNVE
-45 IRKSLLDLVS
+45 IRKSLVSLVT
-55 NTINTLNEVG
+55 NTIKALGEIGMSTLAG
-65 MPTLSRRVQNVFNQV
+65 RVQNVFNQV
-80 KRETFTVGFVG
+80 ARETFTVGFVG
-91 EFSRGKSTLINKLL
+91 EFSRGKSTLINNLL
-105 GINLLPVANLPT
+105 GTNILPVANLPT

-123 IRYGI
+123 VRYGM
-128 KPRMLVFD
+128 KPKMVVFD

-143 ELPLVK
+143 ELPLAK
-149 ESWEGLTA
+149 ESWSGLTA
-157 ANFNDK
+157 ANFNDN
-163 EPEGFVTVLM
+163 EPEGFVTVLI

-254 NERDIQIEYII
+254 KERDIQIEYII

-285 PSNKYDNIKGIDKL
+285 PSNKYESIKGMDKL
-299 RRVIISWL
+299 RGIIVSWL
-307 QRPERAKLVENW
+307 QRPERSRLIENW
-319 LASQVMGILVTA
+319 LSSQVMNILVTA

-353 SEKNNKLSEM
+353 SEKSNKLTEM
-363 SLSWGK
+363 TLSWGK

-389 EELIQGI
+389 EELVQSI
-396 IEKLQYEAGHTGQAQ
+396 IEKLQYEAGHTTQAQ
-411 KWWTEDYPYRLK
+411 KWWNEDYPYRLK
-423 IEAANLSGQLDN
+423 IEAANLSSQLDH
-435 YVSGIVA
+435 YVSSI
-442 IDAKW
+442 ISLDAKW

-462 GRNPITDKTSFLPI
+462 GRNSITDKTAFLPI
-476 SVKSVEFEDLDK
+476 STNRAEFEDLDK
-488 KRNLMTLGSA
+488 KRNMMTLGSA
-498 ALTIAGLCCGLGII
+498 ALTIAGYCCGLGFI
-512 ATLGIGS
+512 TLGIGS
-519 GAGILSNKFMKSKK
+519 GAGILTSKFLKSKK
-533 EEQQQQLKALI
+533 EEQQQQLKALV

-553 SAITESEKKIK
+553 SAIAESEKRIK
-564 IIYADIASESV
+564 IIYADIASESI

-585 QELIQSA
+585 KEFIESS
-592 NAPKNQEYFSKL
+592 NAPKNQDFFNKL
-604 QSDIQYINSLYKG
+604 QNDIQAINDLYKG
-617 FKAIINKYE
+617 FKAVLSC

>member
-1 MGKIV
+1 MGKII
-6 NQAFFDGTTDSVQPQ
+6 NQTFFNGTTDTVQPK
-21 RKEKIEKKGVQEVIN
+21 RRNNGERINSPEVITHAVSQ
-36 KPEPRNNIE
+36 RNNVE
-45 IRKSLLDLVS
+45 IRKSLVSLVT
-55 NTINTLNEVG
+55 NTIKALGEIGMSTLAG
-65 MPTLSRRVQNVFNQV
+65 RVQNVFNQV
-80 KRETFTVGFVG
+80 ARETFTVGFVG
-91 EFSRGKSTLINKLL
+91 EFSRGKSTLINNLL
-105 GINLLPVANLPT
+105 GTNILPVANLPT

-123 IRYGI
+123 VRYGM
-128 KPRMLVFD
+128 KPKMVVFD

-149 ESWEGLTA
+149 ESWSGLTA
-157 ANFNDK
+157 ANFNDN
-163 EPEGFVTVLM
+163 EPEGFVTVLI

-254 NERDIQIEYII
+254 KERDIQIEYII

-285 PSNKYDNIKGIDKL
+285 PSNKYESIKGMDKL
-299 RRVIISWL
+299 RGIIVSWL
-307 QRPERAKLVENW
+307 QRPERSRLIESW
-319 LASQVMGILVTA
+319 LSSQVMNILVTA

-353 SEKNNKLSEM
+353 SEKNNKLTEM
-363 SLSWGK
+363 TLSWGK

-389 EELIQGI
+389 EELVQGI
-396 IEKLQYEAGHTGQAQ
+396 IEKLQYEAGHTTQAQ
-411 KWWTEDYPYRLK
+411 KWWNEDYPYRLK
-423 IEAANLSGQLDN
+423 IEAANLSSQLDH
-435 YVSGIVA
+435 YVSSI
-442 IDAKW
+442 ISLDAKW

-462 GRNPITDKTSFLPI
+462 GRNSITDKTAFLPI
-476 SVKSVEFEDLDK
+476 STNRAEFEDLDK
-488 KRNLMTLGSA
+488 KRNMMTLGSA
-498 ALTIAGLCCGLGII
+498 ALTIAGYCCGLGFI
-512 ATLGIGS
+512 TLGIGS
-519 GAGILSNKFMKSKK
+519 GAGILTSKFLKSKK
-533 EEQQQQLKALI
+533 EEQQQQLKALV

-553 SAITESEKKIK
+553 SAIAESERRIK
-564 IIYADIASESV
+564 IIYADIASESI

-585 QELIQSA
+585 KELIKTS
-592 NAPKNQEYFSKL
+592 NAPKNQDFFNKL
-604 QSDIQYINSLYKG
+604 QNDIQAINDLYKG
-617 FKAIINKYE
+617 FKAVLSC

>member
-1 MGKIV
+1 MGKII
-6 NQAFFDGTTDSVQPQ
+6 NQTFFNGTTGTVQPK
-21 RKEKIEKKGVQEVIN
+21 R
-36 KPEPRNNIE
+36 RNNGERINSPEAIIHAVPQRNNVE
-45 IRKSLLDLVS
+45 IRKSLVSLVT
-55 NTINTLNEVG
+55 NTIKTLGEIG
-65 MPTLSRRVQNVFNQV
+65 MSTLAGRVQNVFNQV
-80 KRETFTVGFVG
+80 ARETFTVGFVG
-91 EFSRGKSTLINKLL
+91 EFSRGKSTLINNLL
-105 GINLLPVANLPT
+105 GTNVLPVANLPT

-123 IRYGI
+123 VRYGM
-128 KPRMLVFD
+128 KPKMVVFD

-149 ESWEGLTA
+149 ESWSGLTA
-157 ANFNDK
+157 ANFNGN
-163 EPEGFVTVLM
+163 EPEGFVTVLI

-254 NERDIQIEYII
+254 KERDIQIEYII

-277 IIPDDIQL
+277 VIPDDIQL
-285 PSNKYDNIKGIDKL
+285 PSNKYESIKGMDKL
-299 RRVIISWL
+299 RGIIVSWL
-307 QRPERAKLVENW
+307 QRPERSRLIENW
-319 LASQVMGILVTA
+319 LSSQVMNILVTV

-353 SEKNNKLSEM
+353 SEKNNKLTEM
-363 SLSWGK
+363 TLSWGK

-396 IEKLQYEAGHTGQAQ
+396 IEKLQYEAGHTAQAQ
-411 KWWTEDYPYRLK
+411 KWWNEDYPYRLK
-423 IEAANLSGQLDN
+423 IEVANLASQLDN
-435 YVSGIVA
+435 YVSSIVSL
-442 IDAKW
+442 DAKW

-462 GRNPITDKTSFLPI
+462 GRNSITDKATFLPI
-476 SVKSVEFEDLDK
+476 STNRAEFDDLDK
-488 KRNLMTLGSA
+488 KKNMMTLGSA
-498 ALTIAGLCCGLGII
+498 ALSIAGLCCGLGVI

-519 GAGILSNKFMKSKK
+519 GAGILSNKFLKSKR
-533 EEQQQQLKALI
+533 EEQQQQLKSLI

-553 SAITESEKKIK
+553 NAITESEKKIK
-564 IIYADIASESV
+564 IIYADIASESI
-575 KKEKDWLAAQ
+575 KKEKDWLVAQ
-585 QELIQSA
+585 KELIESS
-592 NAPKNQEYFSKL
+592 NAPKNQDYFNKL
-604 QSDIQYINSLYKG
+604 QNDIQAINDLYKG
-617 FKAIINKYE
+617 FKAILSC

>member
-1 MGKIV
+1 MGKII
-6 NQAFFDGTTDSVQPQ
+6 NQTFFNGTTDTVQSKRRNNGERTNSPEVMTHAVPQ
-21 RKEKIEKKGVQEVIN
+21 R
-36 KPEPRNNIE
+36 NNVE
-45 IRKSLLDLVS
+45 IRKNLVS
-55 NTINTLNEVG
+55 LVTNTIKTLGEIG
-65 MPTLSRRVQNVFNQV
+65 MSTLSGRVQNVFNQV
-80 KRETFTVGFVG
+80 VRETFTVGFVG
-91 EFSRGKSTLINKLL
+91 EFSRGKSTLINNLL
-105 GINLLPVANLPT
+105 GTNILPVANLPT

-123 IRYGI
+123 VRYGI
-128 KPRMLVFD
+128 KPKMVVFD

-149 ESWEGLTA
+149 VSWSGLTA
-157 ANFNDK
+157 ANFNDN
-163 EPEGFVTVLM
+163 EPEGFVTVLI

-254 NERDIQIEYII
+254 KERDIQIEYII

-277 IIPDDIQL
+277 LIPEDIQL
-285 PSNKYDNIKGIDKL
+285 PSNKYESIKGMDKL
-299 RRVIISWL
+299 RGIIVSWL
-307 QRPERAKLVENW
+307 QRPERSILIENW
-319 LASQVMGILVTA
+319 LSSQVMNILVTA
-331 QNSLAQQVELYQK
+331 QNSLVQQVELYQK

-353 SEKNNKLSEM
+353 SEKNNKLTEM
-363 SLSWGK
+363 TLSWGK
-369 LRVELTE
+369 LRLELTE

-389 EELIQGI
+389 EELVQGI
-396 IEKLQYEAGHTGQAQ
+396 IEKLQYEAGHTAQAQ
-411 KWWTEDYPYRLK
+411 KWWNEDYPYRLK
-423 IEAANLSGQLDN
+423 IEAANLASQLDN
-435 YVSGIVA
+435 YVSSIVSL
-442 IDAKW
+442 DAKW

-462 GRNPITDKTSFLPI
+462 GRNSITDKATFLPI
-476 SVKSVEFEDLDK
+476 STNRAEFDDLDK
-488 KRNLMTLGSA
+488 KKNMMTLGSA
-498 ALTIAGLCCGLGII
+498 ALSIAGLCCGLGVI

-519 GAGILSNKFMKSKK
+519 GAGILSNKFLKSKK

-575 KKEKDWLAAQ
+575 KKEKDWLIAQ
-585 QELIQSA
+585 KELIESS
-592 NAPKNQEYFSKL
+592 NAPKNQDFFYKL
-604 QSDIQYINSLYKG
+604 QNDIQAINDLYKG
-617 FKAIINKYE
+617 FKAVLSC

>member
-1 MGKIV
+1 MGKII
-6 NQAFFDGTTDSVQPQ
+6 NQTFFNGTTDTVQPK
-21 RKEKIEKKGVQEVIN
+21 RRNNGERINSPEVITHAV
-36 KPEPRNNIE
+36 PQRNNVE
-45 IRKSLLDLVS
+45 IRKSLVSLVT
-55 NTINTLNEVG
+55 NTIKALGEIGMSTLAG
-65 MPTLSRRVQNVFNQV
+65 RVQNVFNQV
-80 KRETFTVGFVG
+80 ARETFTVGFVG
-91 EFSRGKSTLINKLL
+91 EFSRGKSTLINNLL
-105 GINLLPVANLPT
+105 GTNILPVANLPT

-123 IRYGI
+123 VRYGM
-128 KPRMLVFD
+128 KPKMVVFD

-149 ESWEGLTA
+149 ESWSGLTA
-157 ANFNDK
+157 ANFNDN
-163 EPEGFVTVLM
+163 EPEGFVTVLI

-254 NERDIQIEYII
+254 KERDIQIEYII

-285 PSNKYDNIKGIDKL
+285 PSNKYESIKGMDKL
-299 RRVIISWL
+299 RGIIVSWL
-307 QRPERAKLVENW
+307 QRPERSRLIESW
-319 LASQVMGILVTA
+319 LSSQVMNILVTA

-353 SEKNNKLSEM
+353 SEKNNKLTEM
-363 SLSWGK
+363 TLSWGK

-389 EELIQGI
+389 EELVQGI
-396 IEKLQYEAGHTGQAQ
+396 IEKLQYEAGHTTQAQ
-411 KWWTEDYPYRLK
+411 KWWNEDYPYRLK
-423 IEAANLSGQLDN
+423 IEAANLSSQLDH
-435 YVSGIVA
+435 YVSSI
-442 IDAKW
+442 ISLDAKW

-462 GRNPITDKTSFLPI
+462 GRNSITDKTAFLPI
-476 SVKSVEFEDLDK
+476 STNRAEFEDLDK
-488 KRNLMTLGSA
+488 KRNMMTLGSA
-498 ALTIAGLCCGLGII
+498 ALTIAGYCCGLGFI
-512 ATLGIGS
+512 TLGIGS
-519 GAGILSNKFMKSKK
+519 GAGILTSKFLKSKK
-533 EEQQQQLKALI
+533 EEQQQQLKALV

-553 SAITESEKKIK
+553 SAIAESERRIK
-564 IIYADIASESV
+564 IIYADIASESI

-585 QELIQSA
+585 KELIKTS
-592 NAPKNQEYFSKL
+592 NAPKNQDFFNKL
-604 QSDIQYINSLYKG
+604 QNDIQAINDLYKG
-617 FKAIINKYE
+617 FKAILSC

>member
-1 MGKIV
+1 MGKII
-6 NQAFFDGTTDSVQPQ
+6 NQTFFNGTTDTVQPK
-21 RKEKIEKKGVQEVIN
+21 RRNNGERINSPEVITHAV
-36 KPEPRNNIE
+36 PQRNNVE
-45 IRKSLLDLVS
+45 IRKSLVSLVT
-55 NTINTLNEVG
+55 NTIKALGEIGMSTLAG
-65 MPTLSRRVQNVFNQV
+65 RVQNVFNQV
-80 KRETFTVGFVG
+80 ARETFTVGFVG
-91 EFSRGKSTLINKLL
+91 EFSRGKSTLINNLL
-105 GINLLPVANLPT
+105 GTNILPVANLPT

-123 IRYGI
+123 VRYGM
-128 KPRMLVFD
+128 KPKMVVFD

-149 ESWEGLTA
+149 ESWSGLTA
-157 ANFNDK
+157 ANFNDN
-163 EPEGFVTVLM
+163 EPEGFVTVLI

-254 NERDIQIEYII
+254 KERDIQIEYII

-285 PSNKYDNIKGIDKL
+285 PSNKYESIKGMDKL
-299 RRVIISWL
+299 RGIIVSWL
-307 QRPERAKLVENW
+307 QRPERSRLIESW
-319 LASQVMGILVTA
+319 LSSQVMNILVTA

-353 SEKNNKLSEM
+353 SEKNNKLTEM
-363 SLSWGK
+363 TLSWGK
-369 LRVELTE
+369 LRVDLTE

-396 IEKLQYEAGHTGQAQ
+396 IEKLQYEAGHTAQAQ
-411 KWWTEDYPYRLK
+411 KWWNEDYPYRLK
-423 IEAANLSGQLDN
+423 IEVANLASQLDN
-435 YVSGIVA
+435 YVSSIVSL
-442 IDAKW
+442 DAKW

-462 GRNPITDKTSFLPI
+462 GRNSITDKATFLPV
-476 SVKSVEFEDLDK
+476 STNRAEFDDLDK
-488 KRNLMTLGSA
+488 KKNMMTLGSA
-498 ALTIAGLCCGLGII
+498 ALSIAGLCCGLGVI

-519 GAGILSNKFMKSKK
+519 GAGILSNKFLKSKR

-553 SAITESEKKIK
+553 SAICESEKKIK
-564 IIYADIASESV
+564 IIYADIASESI
-575 KKEKDWLAAQ
+575 KKEKDWLVAQ
-585 QELIQSA
+585 KELIESS
-592 NAPKNQEYFSKL
+592 NAPKNQDFFNKL
-604 QSDIQYINSLYKG
+604 QNDIQAINDLYKG
-617 FKAIINKYE
+617 FKAVLSC

>member
-1 MGKIV
+1 MGKII
-6 NQAFFDGTTDSVQPQ
+6 NQTFFNGTTDTVQPK
-21 RKEKIEKKGVQEVIN
+21 RRYNGERTSSPEVVTHTV
-36 KPEPRNNIE
+36 PQRNNVE
-45 IRKSLLDLVS
+45 IRKNLVS
-55 NTINTLNEVG
+55 LVTNTIKTLGEIG
-65 MPTLSRRVQNVFNQV
+65 MSTLSGRVQNVFNQV
-80 KRETFTVGFVG
+80 ARETFTVGFVG
-91 EFSRGKSTLINKLL
+91 EFSRGKSTLINNLL
-105 GINLLPVANLPT
+105 GTNILPVANLPT

-128 KPRMLVFD
+128 KPKMVVLD

-149 ESWEGLTA
+149 DSWSGLTA
-157 ANFNDK
+157 ANFNDN
-163 EPEGFVTVLM
+163 EPEGFVTVLI

-254 NERDIQIEYII
+254 KERDIQVEYII
-265 NKLKSWNINIPV
+265 NKLKSWNINIP
-277 IIPDDIQL
+277 ILIPDDIQL
-285 PSNKYDNIKGIDKL
+285 PSNKYESIKGMDKL
-299 RRVIISWL
+299 RGLIVSWL
-307 QRPERAKLVENW
+307 QRPERLRLIENW
-319 LASQVMGILVTA
+319 LSSQIMNILVTA

-353 SEKNNKLSEM
+353 SEKNNKLTEM
-363 SLSWGK
+363 TLSWGK

-389 EELIQGI
+389 EELVQGI
-396 IEKLQYEAGHTGQAQ
+396 IEKLQYEAGHTAQAQ
-411 KWWTEDYPYRLK
+411 KWWNEDYPYRLK
-423 IEAANLSGQLDN
+423 VEAANLASQLDN
-435 YVSGIVA
+435 YVSSIVSL
-442 IDAKW
+442 DAKW

-462 GRNPITDKTSFLPI
+462 GRNSITDKATFLPI
-476 SVKSVEFEDLDK
+476 STNRVEFDDLDK
-488 KRNLMTLGSA
+488 KKNIMTLGSA
-498 ALTIAGLCCGLGII
+498 ALSIAGLCCGLGVI

-519 GAGILSNKFMKSKK
+519 GAGILSNKFLKSKK

-553 SAITESEKKIK
+553 NAITESEKKIK
-564 IIYADIASESV
+564 IIYADIASESI
-575 KKEKDWLAAQ
+575 KKEKDWLVAQ
-585 QELIQSA
+585 KELIESS
-592 NAPKNQEYFSKL
+592 NAPKNQDYFNKL
-604 QSDIQYINSLYKG
+604 QNDIQAINDLYKG
-617 FKAIINKYE
+617 FKVILSC